1 MQRSYE
7 KYFRQN
13 RLPHMWC
20 PGCGNGI
27 AMKAIVEAIEKKPE
41 LTQDNT
47 VIVSGIGCSSRA
59 SGYMDFDTLH
69 TAHGRAIPF
78 ATGIKLANPELN
90 VIVITGDGDCTA
102 IGGNHF
108 IHGCR
113 RNVDLTVVLFN
124 NNIYG
129 MTGGQASPMT
139 PLGKKATTAPYGS
152 IDRPFDACNLAEAAG
167 ATYVARSTAY
177 HEQHLTDMITGGFD
191 NQGFSF
197 IEAMVQCPTAYG
209 RKNKMGSAADM
220 LKWMRDNAI
229 MKAAWDKLP
238 AEKKTDEK
246 FPIGLLYQAAAMD
259 YDTAYDQVIEKAGG
273 AAK

>member
-1 MQRSYE
+1 MIERSYE
-7 KYFRQN
+7 KFFRQN
-13 RLPHMWC
+13 RLPHLWC

-27 AMKAIVEAIEKKPE
+27 VMKAIVQAVEKKGW
-41 LTQDNT
+41 TQDNT

-78 ATGIKLANPELN
+78 ATGIKLANPALN

-113 RNVDLTVVLFN
+113 RNINLNVILFN

-129 MTGGQASPMT
+129 MTGGQASPTT

-152 IDRPFDACNLAEAAG
+152 IDPPFDACNLAIAAG
-167 ATYVARSTAY
+167 ATFVARSTAF
-177 HEQHLTDMITGGFD
+177 HVQHLVNMISNSFD
-191 NQGFSF
+191 NEGFSF
-197 IEAMVQCPTAYG
+197 VEALVQCPTSFG
-209 RKNKMGSAADM
+209 RKNKFPTPASMM
-220 LKWMRDNAI
+220 QWFKDNAA
-229 MKAAWDKLP
+229 MKPTEGKFTIGVLHSST
-238 AEKKTDEK
+238 AES
-246 FPIGLLYQAAAMD
+246 
-259 YDTAYDQVIEKAGG
+259 YDHAYYNLIAQVSG
-273 AAK
+273 